1 MREYYE
7 KVLASTYMIFGVNQL
22 EKMDDDQLQFLLDGL
37 EGVSKL
43 YSYIP
48 EEFQKKIIR
57 ARMLKDKDYKN
68 INLNLIARWFEE
80 DGKQF
85 FQQECHKEIENQPEP
100 VSGEERS
107 KWLRIWEQTLKEVE
121 KNFIAPTVERTGSRL
136 RNHFEHIAPKPEGY
150 IAEELKP
157 LAVKSFLVDGIEVFA
172 KSQEEANHIF
182 YGTTPNQEGIK
193 GTGEATRLP
202 ENSNPSSQQ
211 DNGV

>member
-7 KVLASTYMIFGVNQL
+7 KILGSTYMIFGVNQL

-85 FQQECHKEIENQPEP
+85 FQQDCHKETENQPEP
-100 VSGEERS
+100 VSGDERT
-107 KWLRIWEQTLKEVE
+107 KWLTIWEQTLREVE
-121 KNFIAPTVERTGSRL
+121 KNFTAPTVERTGSRL
-136 RNHFEHIAPKPEGY
+136 RNHFEQIAPEPEDVKKAKEMKPFVIEGLEIY
-150 IAEELKP
+150 
-157 LAVKSFLVDGIEVFA
+157 A
-172 KSQEEANHIF
+172 KSEDEAKEF
-182 YGTTPNQEGIK
+182 YNQTVNTK
-193 GTGEATRLP
+193 Q
-202 ENSNPSSQQ
+202 S
-211 DNGV
+211 